1 MLMYKKV
8 SWWLWLVTAVFLTAG
23 VLGWTSGFYAAT
35 VLAACQVIYFALKEG
50 DPGAFPVQVRI
61 AFLILMAAA
70 LWEPLRFLY
79 WLPVIGTW
87 VLVLTGYCLLARLL
101 SLMPRNRDERL
112 SVSLIKRTFLTPPV
126 KGNILQGLPREG
138 TSKGRA

>member
-23 VLGWTSGFYAAT
+23 ASGWTSGFYAAT
-35 VLAACQVIYFALKEG
+35 ILAACQVIYFALNEG
-50 DPGAFPVQVRI
+50 SPKAFPVQVRI
-61 AFLILMAAA
+61 AFFMLMIAA

-79 WLPVIGTW
+79 WLPAIGTW

-101 SLMPRNRDERL
+101 SLMPWNRNERL
-112 SVSLIKRTFLTPPV
+112 SASLVKRIFLMPPV
-126 KGNILQGLPREG
+126 KGNILQGLPGEG
-138 TSKGRA
+138 ASKGLA